1 MQNLEIWKLLA
12 GLGLFLYGMS
22 QIETLVKS
30 VSGRR
35 LKLFLRRNTQNVFKA
50 IGVGAL
56 VTGIV
61 QSSSVVSLIVL
72 AFVESGIITFR
83 NALGV
88 ILGTNVG
95 TTLSSWV
102 VATIGFKL
110 DILDYSLPI
119 VAITTIG
126 MFFFEKRRRLHTVL
140 AVLFALGVLFLGL
153 GFMKEGALALVEG
166 FDLKS
171 YSHYG
176 TFIFVIL
183 GFVLTTIIQSSSAA
197 VAITLTAIYAG
208 VVAFPSAAAIV
219 IGAEVGTTIK
229 ILLWGMKGTVDKK
242 RVAIGNFIYNIVTVV
257 VAYIALYE
265 LIYFIENI
273 IRINDPL
280 IGLVFFQTAI
290 NLISIVLFVPFLN
303 RFSKWLERMVTTNG
317 RKSNSYIDKELPL
330 VPILATDALHHETLK
345 LLNKTRLFIQHI
357 LCHEKKVSGGL
368 LGSIKSIAQADINVD
383 DDYQRIKQT
392 EGDLLSYYADLQK
405 NNLEKEDAALLL
417 QYIGAI
423 RQSVYAAKAIKD
435 IQHNL
440 HNFLASANDVLH
452 LQCSSICNEWSQFDN
467 HFSQLQKLHD
477 LDLLSEEINGAITY
491 AQVHEERQ
499 KLEVINQLKSD
510 QLNEMKAS
518 TLMNVHR
525 EILSCKKSLLMAL
538 SNTRKKETY
547 QSKQNSVGLKNQ
559 NAIVS

>member
-35 LKLFLRRNTQNVFKA
+35 PKLFLRRNTQNVFKA

-183 GFVLTTIIQSSSAA
+183 GFVLTTIIQSSSAT

-345 LLNKTRLFIQHI
+345 LLNKIRLFIQHI

-538 SNTRKKETY
+538 SNIRTKETY

>member
-183 GFVLTTIIQSSSAA
+183 GFVLTTIIQSSSAT

-345 LLNKTRLFIQHI
+345 LLNKIRLFIQHI

-525 EILSCKKSLLMAL
+525 EILACKKSLLMAL
-538 SNTRKKETY
+538 SNIRKKETY

>member
-183 GFVLTTIIQSSSAA
+183 GFVLTTIIQSSSAT

-345 LLNKTRLFIQHI
+345 LLNKIRLFIQHI

-538 SNTRKKETY
+538 SNIRTKETY